1 MASTENSS
9 RSVARGNDS
18 DKPQSIV
25 EMIDHR
31 LARLSSAIEQLA
43 ENEARRAAEL
53 SLPEYRVLTVLQDK
67 GPLGVAGLQSLMQ
80 IDKAWISR
88 TLSRLADK
96 GLVDSSADDT
106 DARRTSY
113 RLTAQGRR
121 TATSLMKRAVKREE
135 QILAGVEG
143 KDRAR
148 LFSLLDRVQQN
159 IDDLKG

>member
-1 MASTENSS
+1 MATSDKSS
-9 RSVARGNDS
+9 KAVARGNES
-18 DKPQSIV
+18 DKPQSV
-25 EMIDHR
+25 DEMMDHR
-31 LARLSSAIEQLA
+31 LNRLSAALERLVEQD
-43 ENEARRAAEL
+43 ARRAAEL
-53 SLPEYRVLTVLQDK
+53 SLPEYRVLTTLLSQ

-135 QILAGVEG
+135 QILGGIEG

-148 LFSLLDRVQQN
+148 LLSLLDRVQEN
-159 IDDLKG
+159 VEAIRG

>member
-1 MASTENSS
+1 MAAKDNTS

-18 DKPQSIV
+18 DKTQSID
-25 EMIDHR
+25 EMIGHRVAR
-31 LARLSSAIEQLA
+31 LAAAIEQLA
-43 ENEARRAAEL
+43 GQEARRAAGL
-53 SLPEYRVLTVLQDK
+53 TLPESRVISVLLAQ
-67 GPLGVAGLQSLMQ
+67 GSVGVAGLQSVMQ

-96 GLVDSSADDT
+96 GLVDSAADDT

-121 TATSLMKRAVKREE
+121 TATSLMKRAIRRED
-135 QILAGVEG
+135 QILVGIEG

-148 LFSLLDRVQQN
+148 LVGLLDRLQQN
-159 IDDLKG
+159 VEGLRG